1 MATSITLYIGALE
14 NHELMAVHGVV
25 SNFEFLVMKI
35 RFISLILVVWCTAGW
50 ADFSDALFQLH
61 PAQPMDGEPYLI
73 VITGEWP
80 TDCHP
85 GEQKPVIRD
94 YTGDTALIEF
104 ETIVEH
110 VTCNDVVTPYRVLI
124 DMSDV
129 TDSVTGAFFEIEVL
143 LRFDGTEFTKLLTL
157 ICICS
162 PVPVG
167 PQINPEAGLYDSV
180 GLEKQ
185 GLLLARQNQR
195 MAVYPLI
202 YDDSGSSEWLIGPGG
217 IDEDVF
223 FSELFELTGG
233 QCLGCPPPDEP
244 PELNEVG
251 KLTLLM
257 DSQGLVQMKINDGL
271 FITYEQSEF
280 GYGGFEILDA
290 DGETLVRVPD
300 LSGRWAFSDDES
312 DFNETTPPPTSVLPL
327 VFDVTLRSNVTDPPP
342 PTIGTPPPVTGPRS
356 NVFYSIL
363 NMDGEQVAQM
373 LCEYRD
379 EMVCDLKTPD
389 IEIGDYDEWYKV
401 QLLSVERMI
410 ITNTEPLVTEEYS
423 GTGTA
428 VRID

>member
-1 MATSITLYIGALE
+1 
-14 NHELMAVHGVV
+14 
-25 SNFEFLVMKI
+25 MKN
-35 RFISLILVVWCTAGW
+35 RFISLILVVWCTASW

-73 VITGEWP
+73 EVTGEWP

-129 TDSVTGAFFEIEVL
+129 TDSVTGAFFEIEVS
-143 LRFDGTEFTKLLTL
+143 LRFGGTEFTRTLVL

-167 PQINPEAGLYDSV
+167 PRINPEAGLYHSD

-217 IDEDVF
+217 IVEDVF
-223 FSELFELTGG
+223 FSSLFELTGG

-244 PELNEVG
+244 TELNKVG
-251 KLTLLM
+251 KLSMLM
-257 DSQGLVQMKINDGL
+257 DSEGLIQVKVNDGL
-271 FITYEQSEF
+271 FTTYQQSDF
-280 GYGGFEILDA
+280 GYGSIDIG
-290 DGETLVRVPD
+290 GNPRRSVPD
-300 LSGRWAFSDDES
+300 LSGRWAFVDIGNS
-312 DFNETTPPPTSVLPL
+312 PPQFAGGDRLMPL
-327 VFDVTLRSNVTDPPP
+327 VFDITLESVFVVDVPDPALITPPP
-342 PTIGTPPPVTGPRS
+342 PKVLPG
-356 NVFYSIL
+356 NVEFSIRD
-363 NMDGEQVAQM
+363 MDGNEIVQM
-373 LCEYRD
+373 QCDYGSDSENVVD
-379 EMVCDLKTPD
+379 AEMVCITNNPD
-389 IEIGDYDEWYKV
+389 INEGDTLWQV
-401 QLLSVERMI
+401 IPLSVERLRFTWAGPI
-410 ITNTEPLVTEEYS
+410 ISEADNDPVS
-423 GTGTA
+423 A